1 MDVVASVELEV
12 PFHDVD
18 MMNICWHGHYIK
30 YFEIARCA
38 VLDKIDYNY
47 IQMSESGYVWPVID
61 IRVRY
66 AQPLRFGQRFK
77 VTAKIVEWENR
88 LKIDYLIT
96 DLASNKRLTKGYSV
110 QVAVAVES
118 QEMQFASPGILM
130 TKLGVTE
137 I

>member
-118 QEMQFASPGILM
+118 QEMQFASPEILM
-130 TKLGVTE
+130 TKLGVAA